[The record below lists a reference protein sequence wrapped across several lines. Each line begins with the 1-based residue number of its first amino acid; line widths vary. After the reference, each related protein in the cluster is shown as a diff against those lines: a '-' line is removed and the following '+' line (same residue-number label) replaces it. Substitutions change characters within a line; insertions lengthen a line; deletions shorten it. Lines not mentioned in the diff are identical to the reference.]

1 AMPEDHVVPAKA
13 GDRLAIGGSDQV
25 VRAGCAGDDCRAMS
39 RRTLVVIVAVASA
52 LIIIDVPVMIFAAII
67 IIITMII
74 VTGVIII
81 VAVTILGMI
90 VVIAMNVVGIVGL
103 AELRPAARAEG
114 SHGVGDAGQGGRP
127 VHIRGARI
135 VGDGL

>member
-39 RRTLVVIVAVASA
+39 RRTLVIIVAFASA
-52 LIIIDVPVMIFAAII
+52 LVIIDVTVMIFATI

-81 VAVTILGMI
+81 VTVTILGMI
-90 VVIAMNVVGIVGL
+90 VVIAMSVVGIVGL
-103 AELRPAARAEG
+103 AELRPAARAEE
-114 SHGVGDAGQGGRP
+114 SHGVGAAGQGGRP
-127 VHIRGARI
+127 VHI
-135 VGDGL
+135 